1 MLFSTLYSKKST
13 LSRRFTSTIRSRHL
27 VKIFQNFSRYNIDF
41 KKLENLAKQGV
52 RRYSAEQELLKID
65 QVDVEALFDYL
76 NPYFRQ
82 ELDFFESLSVILNK
96 VLLKEAFTDEE
107 NFMVS
112 LDRPFSNFN
121 NNFAGDHYFSGP
133 LVVRRRSIQA

>member
-1 MLFSTLYSKKST
+1 M
-13 LSRRFTSTIRSRHL
+13 
-27 VKIFQNFSRYNIDF
+27 
-41 KKLENLAKQGV
+41 AKQGV

-76 NPYFRQ
+76 SPYFRQ

-121 NNFAGDHYFSGP
+121 NNNFPGDHYFSGP